1 MLCLVQLLQ
10 LRNLSCPGFQDLET
24 VAPSLGVICEF
35 FLLRCKEERPDL
47 DLLQIGVTFDETF
60 RANFA
65 GRQSFMR
72 ATPETLL
79 GGLTAIS
86 QQDRGAP
93 ESLFSFHMTRTGEP
107 LLRKCLWRC
116 VCLRL
121 GSTSQFVLSLLHS
134 KSSQSILGTSPVRY
148 QWGALPPTL
157 IHFFVF

>member
-10 LRNLSCPGFQDLET
+10 LSNLSCPGFQDLET
-24 VAPSLGVICEF
+24 VAPSLGVIS
-35 FLLRCKEERPDL
+35 LLRCKEERPDL

-60 RANFA
+60 RANCA

-79 GGLTAIS
+79 GGLTATS
-86 QQDRGAP
+86 QQDSGTP
-93 ESLFSFHMTRTGEP
+93 ESLYSFHMTRAGEP

-121 GSTSQFVLSLLHS
+121 GSVSQFVLSLLQS